1 MGLGPSK
8 DKIRKI
14 LEKSISNINTNEQKD
29 LKIEYKYNLSENLQA
44 CDSIQNTSNDTSTE
58 GPGDDSFN
66 FSQEIVQ
73 VVDSSQLDVKN
84 VKIFPHSTI
93 GTLIVKFDSSDMD
106 EYFTCFLVDT
116 NVVVTLA
123 SNLINKNKGGKAKS
137 IMTTFSD
144 EKVKWENIH
153 IQNEKKEKEKG
164 KKDIKET
171 NESLDSMSQ
180 LSKLAVI
187 LYEENISTEW
197 LGVEGGKREDF
208 SGRDLNAVFTLGVK
222 EGETSDEKKKINTPL
237 LREINVSNGNPFQQ
251 TQEIVEGNDES
262 ENNKSEIKSLLSK
275 CPGSPIYYKDYN
287 SGAYVVAIINESLEF
302 QYLDIKTMS
311 FLIDKVNQG
320 KLLRKKIHKGI
331 DEENIVKLDLSRN
344 DFGPLD
350 IKYLTDFDLKN
361 LRILD
366 LSSNSIKPQG
376 AFYLSQGKFSNL
388 ESLNLNFNE
397 IGDEGLN
404 HIANGFFSKLNYLY
418 LFHNNISVEGIQFL
432 VKAEFVN
439 NLIILSLSENPN
451 IGDTGVRIMKEHKG
465 WSKLNTLNLNST
477 GLTDVSLT
485 YLGEASMPKLKK
497 LNIIGNKFTPAG
509 KPSIN
514 GLRMNHIHVSYRTQ
528 AEREK
533 EREREKKEGKDK
545 KKEK

>member
-8 DKIRKI
+8 EKIRKI
-14 LEKSISNINTNEQKD
+14 LEKSISNPNSNEQTN
-29 LKIEYKYNLSENLQA
+29 LKIEYKYNQEEGMNLETNSTNASSENSDYQ
-44 CDSIQNTSNDTSTE
+44 DNQ
-58 GPGDDSFN
+58 DSFN
-66 FSQEIVQ
+66 FSTDE
-73 VVDSSQLDVKN
+73 SQTILSAQQDVKN
-84 VKIFPHSTI
+84 VKRFPYIAI
-93 GTLIVKFDSSDMD
+93 GTLIVRTSND
-106 EYFTCFLVDT
+106 EELLYTCFLIDT

-123 SNLINKNKGGKAKS
+123 SNLMDHLKGGNTLAKT
-137 IMTTFSD
+137 IYTTFSD
-144 EKVKWENIH
+144 EKVKPENIR
-153 IQNEKKEKEKG
+153 IQGEEKNGKKNEKK
-164 KKDIKET
+164 KET
-171 NESLDSMSQ
+171 KQTLENENN
-180 LSKLAVI
+180 SKLAVI
-187 LYEENISTEW
+187 LYEDNIGNEW
-197 LGVEGGKREDF
+197 IGVEGGKQEDF
-208 SGRDLNAVFTLGVK
+208 SGRDINVIFTTGLKANTNTSNGDDNGE
-222 EGETSDEKKKINTPL
+222 EGENKSKKGKNEPA
-237 LREINVSNGNPFQQ
+237 LREVNVNNANPFRNP
-251 TQEIVEGNDES
+251 ENS
-262 ENNKSEIKSLLSK
+262 EEKDIIKK
-275 CPGSPIYYKDYN
+275 VPGSPIYYKDYN
-287 SGAYVVAIINESLEF
+287 SGGYVVAVVNESCEF
-302 QYLDIKTMS
+302 QYLDQDTMV
-311 FLIDKVNQG
+311 FLANMVNQG

-331 DEENIVKLDLSRN
+331 DEDNIVKLDLSRN

-376 AFYLSQGKFSNL
+376 AFYLSQGKFSCL

-418 LFHNNISVEGIQFL
+418 LFHNNISVEGIKFL

-439 NLIILSLSENPN
+439 NLVILSLSENPN

-477 GLTDVSLT
+477 GLTDEALK

-497 LNIIGNKFTPAG
+497 LNIIGNKFTEVG

-528 AEREK
+528 Q
-533 EREREKKEGKDK
+533 ERERERKKRE
-545 KKEK
+545 EKTNK

>member
-93 GTLIVKFDSSDMD
+93 GTLIVRFDSSDMD

-222 EGETSDEKKKINTPL
+222 EDETSDEKKKINTPL